1 MSRTD
6 AKRVILELL
15 RKADG
20 EVTGKTRLFKAFYYA
35 HLIYFEKNPGL
46 LTSWPIARMPQG
58 PGIHKSE
65 ELFEQLVTEG
75 YLVIE
80 KVHENVYPEYRYRL
94 TAKASELAP
103 LPDDADLAI
112 QRAADFV
119 KDKTAVQLSQ
129 LTHEYS
135 RSWIEG
141 KSGDILDIYIDVIP
155 DDEYERR
162 MRQITD
168 LAAIASHF
176 VASSSL

>member
-1 MSRTD
+1 MPRTD
-6 AKRVILELL
+6 AKRVIVELI

-20 EVTGKTRLFKAFYYA
+20 EMIGKTRLFKAFYFA
-35 HLIYFEKNPGL
+35 HLIYFENNPGL
-46 LTSWPIARMPQG
+46 LTDWPIARMPQG

-65 ELFEQLVTEG
+65 ELFAQLVTEG
-75 YLVIE
+75 HLVIE
-80 KVHENVYPEYRYRL
+80 QVHENVYPEYRYRL
-94 TAKASELAP
+94 NGTSPVLAP
-103 LPDDADLAI
+103 LPADADLAI
-112 QRAADFV
+112 QRAVDFV

-162 MRQITD
+162 KLQLKDME
-168 LAAIASHF
+168 
-176 VASSSL
+176 SSLGLR

>member
-1 MSRTD
+1 MPCAD
-6 AKRVILELL
+6 AKRVILELI

-20 EVTGKTRLFKAFYYA
+20 QVTGKTRLFKAFYFA

-46 LTSWPIARMPQG
+46 LTNWPIARMPQG

-65 ELFEQLVTEG
+65 ELFDQLVKEG
-75 YLVIE
+75 RLVIE
-80 KVHENVYPEYRYRL
+80 QVHENVYPEYRYRL
-94 TAKASELAP
+94 TEKPNDLAP
-103 LPDDADLAI
+103 LPADADLAI
-112 QRAADFV
+112 QRAVDFV

-141 KSGDILDIYIDVIP
+141 KSGDLLDIYIDVIP

-162 MRQITD
+162 KAQIKELD
-168 LAAIASHF
+168 AKLG
-176 VASSSL
+176 LL

>member
-1 MSRTD
+1 MPRTD
-6 AKRVILELL
+6 AKRVILELI

-20 EVTGKTRLFKAFYYA
+20 EVTGKTRLFKAFYFA
-35 HLIYFEKNPGL
+35 HLIYFEKSPGL
-46 LTSWPIARMPQG
+46 LTNWPIARMPQG

-65 ELFEQLVTEG
+65 ELFEQLVKDG

-80 KVHENVYPEYRYRL
+80 LVHQNVYPEYRYRL
-94 TAKASELAP
+94 TEKSAEVPP
-103 LPDDADLAI
+103 LPADADLAI
-112 QRAADFV
+112 QCAADFV

-162 MRQITD
+162 KTELRQLETN
-168 LAAIASHF
+168 LG
-176 VASSSL
+176 LQ

>member
-6 AKRVILELL
+6 AKRVILELI

-20 EVTGKTRLFKAFYYA
+20 EVTGKTRLFKAFYFA

-46 LTSWPIARMPQG
+46 LTNWPIARMPQG

-65 ELFEQLVTEG
+65 ELFEQLVNEG
-75 YLVIE
+75 HLVIE
-80 KVHENVYPEYRYRL
+80 KVHENFYPEYRYRL

-103 LPDDADLAI
+103 LPDDADIAI

-129 LTHEYS
+129 LIHEYS

-162 MRQITD
+162 KSQLRELEST
-168 LAAIASHF
+168 LR
-176 VASSSL
+176 V